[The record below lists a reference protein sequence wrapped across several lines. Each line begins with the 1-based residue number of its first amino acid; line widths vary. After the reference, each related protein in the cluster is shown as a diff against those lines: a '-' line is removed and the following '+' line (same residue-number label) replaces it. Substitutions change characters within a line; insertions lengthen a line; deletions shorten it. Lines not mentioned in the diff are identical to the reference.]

1 MSPEGLSALV
11 IAGGSSLHRGRSR
24 FIASANQHFRV
35 VAVMPFEEDDSPLM
49 GLLQVEAA

>member
-1 MSPEGLSALV
+1 MWA
-11 IAGGSSLHRGRSR
+11 SR